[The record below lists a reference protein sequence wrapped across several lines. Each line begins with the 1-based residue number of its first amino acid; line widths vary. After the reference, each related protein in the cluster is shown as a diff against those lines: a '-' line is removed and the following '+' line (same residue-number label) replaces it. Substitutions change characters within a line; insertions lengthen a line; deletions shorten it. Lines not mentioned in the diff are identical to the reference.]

1 MIVQAG
7 VIHHKPRIAILGTIT
22 QQSAVPRGDE
32 NHHRWT
38 KEKKKKQRSTRGRGK
53 RAAGCR
59 SGQQASQTAIWVR
72 DFQGP
77 QRTKKP
83 PPTYLSR
90 TTERERER
98 EEKPHSAG

>member
-1 MIVQAG
+1 MDKG
-7 VIHHKPRIAILGTIT
+7 KR
-22 QQSAVPRGDE
+22 
-32 NHHRWT
+32 
-38 KEKKKKQRSTRGRGK
+38 KQRSTRGRGK
-53 RAAGCR
+53 IAADGR

-90 TTERERER
+90 ATERERER
-98 EEKPHSAG
+98 ERNLIQLVEGGEGGGGVHRLGLAEHLLQHDADAATNYCSKEKG